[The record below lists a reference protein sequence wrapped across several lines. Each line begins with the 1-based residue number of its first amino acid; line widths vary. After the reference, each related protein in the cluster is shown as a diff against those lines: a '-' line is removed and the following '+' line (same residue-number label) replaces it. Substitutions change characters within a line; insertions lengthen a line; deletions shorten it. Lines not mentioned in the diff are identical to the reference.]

1 MQTRALGPNGPT
13 VSAIGVGA
21 MSFGP
26 FYGETTEAESHAI
39 LYAALD
45 AGVDHID
52 TSNVYAMG
60 RSEEVIGRYL
70 AKRKGPPPFRI
81 ATKGGIAKDRQTGKR
96 KFDNSAFHLE
106 AELDKSL
113 MRLGVEQVE
122 LYYIHRRDPDVPIE
136 EATGTLADLVA
147 KGKISRF
154 GFSEIAPTSLRRATA
169 VHPVAA
175 VQSEYSLQ
183 TSLPELG
190 SVQACE
196 DLGTALVAFSP
207 VGRGLLTDRPPTA
220 QKVAESDFLNANP
233 PIYAG
238 PLVAQHRG
246 QRCPSRHRAGHW
258 ATYGGRWHRVAP
270 ADKRYGHSNSWHSK
284 RGAFPRTCR
293 QRKSHFAT
301 GRSGQDRPSPTA
313 RLVPWSTILHRSIR
327 GPRRLLLKDIT

>member
-1 MQTRALGPNGPT
+1 MQKRTLGLHGPK

-39 LYAALD
+39 LDAALD

-70 AKRKGPPPFRI
+70 AKHKGQPPFRI
-81 ATKGGIAKDRQTGKR
+81 ATKGGITKDLETGKR
-96 KFDNSAFHLE
+96 KFDNSASHLE

-113 MRLGVEQVE
+113 MRLGVEQIE

-147 KGKISRF
+147 KGKIARF
-154 GFSEIAPTSLRRATA
+154 GFSEIAPTSLRRGAA

-183 TSLPELG
+183 TRLPELG
-190 SVQACE
+190 LVQACE
-196 DLGTALVAFSP
+196 DLGAALVAFSP
-207 VGRGLLTDRPPTA
+207 LGRGLLTDRPPTA
-220 QKVAESDFLNANP
+220 LRVAESDFLKANP
-233 PIYAG
+233 RFTPETLSRNIKASDALRDIAREIGQPAAAVAISWLLQASDTVIPIPG
-238 PLVAQHRG
+238 TRSVTHFQELVAGANLTLPQDILVKIDQHLPPG
-246 QRCPSRHRAGHW
+246 WCH
-258 ATYGGRWHRVAP
+258 GR
-270 ADKRYGHSNSWHSK
+270 RY
-284 RGAFPRTCR
+284 
-293 QRKSHFAT
+293 
-301 GRSGQDRPSPTA
+301 
-313 RLVPWSTILHRSIR
+313 SIAQSL
-327 GPRRLLLKDIT
+327 GPEDYC